1 MLSTVIVV
9 PWLADLYGVRWNSF
23 LNYAV
28 FIIVVIGILLASDLI
43 TLYVLIFL
51 AGATF
56 GGRTIVNFM
65 YVVDY
70 IHAKRKQL
78 VVFVKLFWGSFVIII
93 FTFEFQFLTKNY
105 RIIAIQFLV
114 LCIIG
119 TFYILILVPESPV
132 FYFDKER
139 YSESRESLKTTA
151 NFNQVYKVKSLNYE
165 EFKFVKEEKASL
177 DDAPLIESES
187 SKELSDN

>member
-23 LNYAV
+23 LNYAL
-28 FIIVVIGILLASDLI
+28 FILVVIGILLASDLI